1 MLKITYTRVLYSYNA
16 NWNTKGH
23 LARMQLAHIMTSAA
37 CRTTTAL
44 WAKFLILFYAL
55 ILT

>member
-23 LARMQLAHIMTSAA
+23 LARMQLAQIMTSAA

-44 WAKFLILFYAL
+44 WAKFLILFYTL